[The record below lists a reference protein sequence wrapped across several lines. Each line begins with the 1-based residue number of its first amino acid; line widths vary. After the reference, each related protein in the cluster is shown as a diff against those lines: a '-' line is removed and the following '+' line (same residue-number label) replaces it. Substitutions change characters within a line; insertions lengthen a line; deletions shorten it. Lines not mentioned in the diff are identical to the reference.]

1 MPLAHDNERVDPA
14 VAAFLTASGIDP
26 AGVDLAID
34 ARDEMLAWALRAH
47 HGSRQ
52 MALVSYFR
60 SGLSAARL
68 FLEIVRWRFDAG
80 AEPRILDFAS
90 GYGRVTRFLAAQVP
104 TASLAIAE
112 IDPDAVEFQRHR
124 FGVGA
129 HRSARRAADLA
140 IDGRFDCVL
149 VGSLFSH
156 LPEAAFEEWLRRLL
170 GLVAPG
176 GLLAFSVH
184 DEAVMLAGREMPAG
198 GLYFEE
204 VSESGSLDLEQYGS
218 SWVRESFVAAAL
230 GRACD
235 GHAAYR
241 RLPLALWH
249 SQDLYVVAPEPSPSF
264 SFAGL
269 APVAE
274 PEGYLDRY
282 AVQSDGSLRLGGWA
296 LDRAAPGSPVRIELA
311 AGKSKFAAE
320 TRDERPDVAALHG
333 ADYLR
338 SGWSVVLGPADRYR
352 ADDLVVA
359 RAESTGGGGGR
370 RAVVHASALEVAN
383 LYVALARD
391 RVTISR
397 LESDLD
403 RATAELRGVRVA
415 IGHESARVAELDRR
429 VYDLGWENQV
439 LTTRLAAMRSSV
451 FWKLRNAWFTVKGLV
466 SRRAH
471 LEADGP

>member
-1 MPLAHDNERVDPA
+1 MTLAHDNERVDPA

-26 AGVDLAID
+26 TGVDLAID

-68 FLEIVRWRFDAG
+68 FLEIVRWRFGAE
-80 AEPRILDFAS
+80 AEPRILDFAG
-90 GYGRVTRFLAAQVP
+90 GYGRVTRFLAAQLP
-104 TASLAIAE
+104 AAALAIAE
-112 IDPDAVEFQRHR
+112 IDPDAVEFQRRR
-124 FGVGA
+124 FGVRA
-129 HRSARRAADLA
+129 HRSAHRAADLVL
-140 IDGRFDCVL
+140 DGRFDCVV

-156 LPEAAFEEWLRRLL
+156 LPEGAFEEWLQRLL

-176 GLLAFSVH
+176 GILAFSVH

-204 VSESGSLDLEQYGS
+204 VSESGSLDLHQYGS

-230 GRACD
+230 GRAS
-235 GHAAYR
+235 GGRAAYR
-241 RLPLALWH
+241 RLPLVLWH
-249 SQDLYVVAPEPSPSF
+249 SQDLYVVAPEPAPNFSF
-264 SFAGL
+264 SGL

-311 AGKSKFAAE
+311 VGKSKFAAE

-333 ADYLR
+333 PDYLR
-338 SGWSVVLGPADRYR
+338 SGWSVTLGPADRFR

-359 RAESTGGGGGR
+359 RARAGAGGG
-370 RAVVHASALEVAN
+370 AVVHASALEVAN
-383 LYVALARD
+383 LYAALARD
-391 RVTISR
+391 RVTISK

-439 LTTRLAAMRSSV
+439 LNTRLAAMRSSV
-451 FWKLRNAWFTVKGLV
+451 FWKLRNVWFTLKGV
-466 SRRAH
+466 FSRRAR
-471 LEADGP
+471 LEAGGP

>member
-1 MPLAHDNERVDPA
+1 MLAHDNERVDPA

-68 FLEIVRWRFDAG
+68 FLEVLRWRFGTGAG
-80 AEPRILDFAS
+80 PRILDFAS
-90 GYGRVTRFLAAQVP
+90 GYGRVTRFLATQLP
-104 TASLAIAE
+104 TASLSVAE

-129 HRSARRAADLA
+129 HLSAHRAADLA
-140 IDGRFDCVL
+140 IDDRFDCIL
-149 VGSLFSH
+149 VSSLFSH
-156 LPEAAFEEWLRRLL
+156 LPEAAFEEWLRHLL

-184 DEAVMLAGREMPAG
+184 DEAVMLAGREMPTG

-204 VSESGSLDLEQYGS
+204 VSESGSLDLRRYGS
-218 SWVRESFVAAAL
+218 SWVRESFVAGAL
-230 GRACD
+230 GRATD
-235 GHAAYR
+235 GLAAYR

-249 SQDLYVVAPEPSPSF
+249 SQDLYVAAPEPGPSLSF
-264 SFAGL
+264 SGL
-269 APVAE
+269 APVHE

-282 AVQSDGSLRLGGWA
+282 AVQPDGTLRLGGWA
-296 LDRAAPGSPVRIELA
+296 LDRTAPGSPVRIELA
-311 AGKSKFAAE
+311 AGRSKFTAE

-338 SGWSVVLGPADRYR
+338 SGWSVVLGPADRFR

-359 RAESTGGGGGR
+359 RAESVGGGAGG
-370 RAVVHASALEVAN
+370 AVVHASALEVAN
-383 LYVALARD
+383 LYAALARD

-429 VYDLGWENQV
+429 VYDLGWENKV
-439 LTTRLAAMRSSV
+439 LNTRLAAMRSSV

-466 SRRAH
+466 SRGAR